1 MLGILLLT
9 LTGFVPADSLR
20 TETINGKLY
29 VVHQVEEK
37 ETLYSISR
45 RYGATILAIL
55 EQNPAADAGIEV
67 GQILKV
73 PYTPKG
79 KTSAPVQTQEGFLHR
94 VEAKETLFS
103 IARQY
108 NVSVDDIKTWNSLKD
123 NALSLGQTLLIRK
136 KQPTETVVT
145 TPVTQPVT
153 TAKTH
158 TVAAKETLFS
168 IARQYGVTWQQIQEW
183 NGIKDT
189 ELKIGQV
196 LSVSGPAAAPTAG
209 TITSATT
216 TVTTPVTGNPVT
228 TVKPITGGVTIS
240 EGVNG
245 TDEIRETGMGELIEG
260 SEGNRKYL
268 GQHRTIKP
276 GTILKVRNM
285 SNNQEVFVR
294 ITAPITGSDP
304 ATIIRISKSAYDRLG
319 ASEGKFRAEIIYY
332 K

>member
-1 MLGILLLT
+1 M
-9 LTGFVPADSLR
+9 
-20 TETINGKLY
+20 
-29 VVHQVEEK
+29 
-37 ETLYSISR
+37 
-45 RYGATILAIL
+45 
-55 EQNPAADAGIEV
+55 
-67 GQILKV
+67 
-73 PYTPKG
+73 
-79 KTSAPVQTQEGFLHR
+79 
-94 VEAKETLFS
+94 FS

-108 NVSVDDIKTWNSLKD
+108 NVSVDDIKTWNGLKD

-145 TPVTQPVT
+145 TPVTQPAA

-168 IARQYGVTWQQIQEW
+168 IARQYGVTWQQTQEW

-189 ELKIGQV
+189 DLKIGQV
-196 LSVSGPAAAPTAG
+196 ISVSGPAASSASG
-209 TITSATT
+209 TITSTTT
-216 TVTTPVTGNPVT
+216 TVTTPATGNPVT
-228 TVKPITGGVTIS
+228 TVKPVTGGVTIS

-276 GTILKVRNM
+276 GTILKVRNI

-294 ITAPITGSDP
+294 ITAPITDSDP